1 MCLESPSGTVNY
13 ISSSKEMAPLSKSCC
28 DVMDIG
34 AGARLRR
41 PKKHERSFSVD
52 GKMMSGDENTMC
64 LRLRI
69 VDQCCDGHSRDIKF
83 PFDVHQDTPVSVM
96 REMQATA
103 VELQISEHEV
113 LSVSLMIMEKVW
125 ALQSAVI
132 AERSTAPSTT
142 TQLQRH
148 VQCHEVVERPR
159 RSNRRILNCRESNDS
174 MLSCSNTSNSSRSS
188 ASSSKRSQDHY
199 LTSSSSKKLGS
210 KAMSESGAF
219 RYTQY
224 DIDLAFSEL
233 NVRDLVA
240 SAKLTGLKQI
250 HKQELQEMQQRHT
263 QQYLDLKSR
272 RLQRNSMQCAQPLW
286 CA

>member
-1 MCLESPSGTVNY
+1 MAQLSES
-13 ISSSKEMAPLSKSCC
+13 C
-28 DVMDIG
+28 DAIEIG
-34 AGARLRR
+34 AGGRVRG

-52 GKMMSGDENTMC
+52 GKIMGGDENTMC

-69 VDQCCDGHSRDIKF
+69 VDHCCDGHSRNIKF
-83 PFDVHQDTPVSVM
+83 PFDAHQDTPVSVM

-103 VELQISEHEV
+103 VELQISEQEV

-132 AERSTAPSTT
+132 AERSTAPSTA
-142 TQLQRH
+142 QLQRH

-159 RSNRRILNCRESNDS
+159 RSNRRIANCRDSNDS
-174 MLSCSNTSNSSRSS
+174 MLKSCSNTSDSSGSS
-188 ASSSKRSQDHY
+188 ASSSKRSQDQY
-199 LTSSSSKKLGS
+199 STTSSKRLGR
-210 KAMSESGAF
+210 KGMSESGAF
-219 RYTQY
+219 RYTQC

-233 NVRDLVA
+233 NARDLVA

-250 HKQELQEMQQRHT
+250 HTQELQEMQNRHT
-263 QQYLDLKSR
+263 QQFLDLQSR
-272 RLQRNSMQCAQPLW
+272 RLQRNSIW

>member
-1 MCLESPSGTVNY
+1 
-13 ISSSKEMAPLSKSCC
+13 MAQLSKSC
-28 DVMDIG
+28 DVIDIG
-34 AGARLRR
+34 AGARLRG

-52 GKMMSGDENTMC
+52 GKMMGGDENTMC

-69 VDQCCDGHSRDIKF
+69 VDQCCDGHSRNIKF

-103 VELQISEHEV
+103 VELQISEQEV
-113 LSVSLMIMEKVW
+113 LSVSLMIMEKIW

-132 AERSTAPSTT
+132 AERSTAPSTA
-142 TQLQRH
+142 QLQRH

-159 RSNRRILNCRESNDS
+159 RSNRRLANCRDSNDS
-174 MLSCSNTSNSSRSS
+174 MLSCSNTSDSSGSS
-188 ASSSKRSQDHY
+188 ARSSKRSQDQY
-199 LTSSSSKKLGS
+199 LTSSSKKLGS
-210 KAMSESGAF
+210 KVMSESGAF
-219 RYTQY
+219 RYTQC

-272 RLQRNSMQCAQPLW
+272 RLQRNSIQCAQPLW

>member
-1 MCLESPSGTVNY
+1 M
-13 ISSSKEMAPLSKSCC
+13 SKCC
-28 DVMDIG
+28 DVVDNG
-34 AGARLRR
+34 AAGARVRG

-52 GKMMSGDENTMC
+52 GKIMGGDENTMC

-69 VDQCCDGHSRDIKF
+69 VDQCCDGHSRHIKF

-103 VELQISEHEV
+103 VELQISEQEV

-125 ALQSAVI
+125 ALQSAVM
-132 AERSTAPSTT
+132 AELSTAPSTT
-142 TQLQRH
+142 AQLQRH
-148 VQCHEVVERPR
+148 VVERPR
-159 RSNRRILNCRESNDS
+159 RSNRRIANCRDSNNDS
-174 MLSCSNTSNSSRSS
+174 MLSCSNTSDSS
-188 ASSSKRSQDHY
+188 SSSKRSQEQY
-199 LTSSSSKKLGS
+199 STSSSKRLGS
-210 KAMSESGAF
+210 KVMMSESGAF
-219 RYTQY
+219 QYTQC

-263 QQYLDLKSR
+263 QQYRDLQSR
-272 RLQRNSMQCAQPLW
+272 RLHRNSIQCAQRPLW